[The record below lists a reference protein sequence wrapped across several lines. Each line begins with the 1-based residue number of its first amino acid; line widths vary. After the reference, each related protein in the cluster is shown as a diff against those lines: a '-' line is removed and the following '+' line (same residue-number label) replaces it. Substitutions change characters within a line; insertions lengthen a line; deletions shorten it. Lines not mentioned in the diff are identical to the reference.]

1 MAKRLHLIGL
11 VTALSVAAATPA
23 SAAEES
29 RMSLEEKV
37 GQLFVTYAYGAT
49 ADTTDPA
56 HVAANRKELGV
67 DNAKQLIEKYHL
79 GGVIYFA
86 WAGNTDKPAQTA
98 GLSNGLQT
106 ASKLP
111 LLISTDQEH
120 GVVYRVGEPATQ
132 FPGSMA
138 LGASRSADLAEDAGR
153 IAGRELRALGINQN
167 YAPDADVNVNPAN
180 PVIGARSFAED
191 PKLAARLTAAQVE
204 GYQRGGVVATAKH
217 FPGHG
222 DTNVDSHTGIPVINH
237 SREQWERLDAPPF
250 RAAIASGIDSIMTG
264 HLVVPALDASG
275 DPATL
280 SEPIITGLLREKL
293 GFRGVV
299 VTDSLGMAGVRQ
311 KYGDARVPVLALKAG
326 VDQLLKPP
334 NIDLAY
340 NAVLKA
346 VRDGELTEAR
356 IDESVRR
363 ILKMKRQRGLFANRF
378 VDPKPVVGMPG
389 SLRAAQEV
397 ADRGT
402 TVLRNS
408 VLPLRDK
415 PSKVLVTGWGT
426 AAEPAPAKLGES
438 LARRGAATTVLPTG
452 AKPTQAQ
459 IDAAVAAAADL
470 NVVITNN
477 ASVEQQQLVKA
488 LQGTGK
494 RVVVIGVREPY
505 EAASLTGT
513 YLATYSYSR
522 PALESAA
529 RVIYGE
535 VAPRGKL
542 PVTVPGHFAFGHG
555 LSWRI

>member
-11 VTALSVAAATPA
+11 VTALSVAVATPA
-23 SAAEES
+23 SATEES

-86 WAGNTDKPAQTA
+86 WAGNTANPAQTA
-98 GLSNGLQT
+98 GLSNGLQA

-153 IAGRELRALGINQN
+153 IAGRELRAMGINQN

-280 SEPIITGLLREKL
+280 SKPIITGLLREKL

-363 ILKMKRQRGLFANRF
+363 ILKLKRQRGLFANRF
-378 VDPKPVVGMPG
+378 VDPKPVVGTPA

-415 PSKVLVTGWGT
+415 PAKVLVTGWGT
-426 AAEPAPAKLGES
+426 TAEPAPAKLGES

-459 IDAAVAAAADL
+459 IDAAVAAAGDL

-477 ASVEQQQLVKA
+477 ASPEQQQLVKA

-505 EAASLTGT
+505 EAASLTVT
-513 YLATYSYSR
+513 YLATYSYAR
-522 PALESAA
+522 PALESAV

-555 LSWRI
+555 LTWRI

>member
-11 VTALSVAAATPA
+11 VAALSAAVASPAPAAGAP
-23 SAAEES
+23 

-79 GGVIYFA
+79 GGVIYFS
-86 WAGNTDKPAQTA
+86 WAGNTANPAQTA
-98 GLSNGLQT
+98 GLSNGLQA
-106 ASKLP
+106 ASRLP

-138 LGASRSADLAEDAGR
+138 LGASRSPVLARDAGL
-153 IAGRELRALGINQN
+153 IAGRELRAMGINQN
-167 YAPDADVNVNPAN
+167 YAPDADVNVNPLN

-191 PKLAARLTAAQVE
+191 PTLAARLTAAQVE
-204 GYQRGGVVATAKH
+204 GYQQGGVVATAKH

-250 RAAIASGIDSIMTG
+250 RAAIDSGIDSIMTG
-264 HLVVPALDASG
+264 HLVVPALDPSR

-280 SEPIITGLLREKL
+280 SKPIITGLLREKL
-293 GFRGVV
+293 GFQGVV

-363 ILKMKRQRGLFANRF
+363 ILDLKRKRGLYANRF
-378 VDPKPVVGMPG
+378 VDPNPVVGVPA
-389 SLRAAQEV
+389 SLRVAQEV

-408 VLPLRDK
+408 VLPLPDK
-415 PSKVLVTGWGT
+415 PGKVLVTGWGT
-426 AAEPAPAKLGES
+426 TAEPAPAKLARS
-438 LARRGAATTVLPTG
+438 LAGRGAATTVLPTG

-459 IDAAVAAAADL
+459 IEAAVAAATEL

-477 ASVEQQQLVKA
+477 ASAEQQRLVKA

-505 EAASLTGT
+505 EAASLLGT
-513 YLATYSYSR
+513 YVATYSYAR
-522 PALESAA
+522 PALESAV

-535 VAPRGKL
+535 VSPSGKL
-542 PVTVPGHFAFGHG
+542 PVTVPGHFPFGHG
-555 LSWRI
+555 LTWRI